1 MLPGGLPEQK
11 VRADRAVVM
20 RPAVQRTSGGHLIA
34 NLSLACHK
42 GDAGRVDLPGPDATV
57 AFPDADIQVAA
68 DILAQVGSS
77 KGPGDTRVW
86 YRMRPFWLTVTCA
99 LLFAMPLIFGA
110 YP

>member
-20 RPAVQRTSGGHLIA
+20 RSAVQRTSGGHLIA

-42 GDAGRVDLPGPDATV
+42 GDAGRVDLPGRTLPSLSRTLTSV
-57 AFPDADIQVAA
+57 LPLIFW
-68 DILAQVGSS
+68 LRSGSS